1 LSKTVTRSAPGA
13 LLILAIIAPLARAQ
27 APSTSSALAEQL
39 FNQARDLAKA
49 NQWAEACPKFEASL
63 RYDPVLGTRLN
74 LATCYEHVGKLA
86 TAWGLYRESIEFAK
100 KAGDAKRADYAQK
113 QAAAL
118 EPRLPKL
125 AISVPADPPSGF
137 LVKRDDTAM
146 DAGSLGV
153 ALYVDPGTHKIVAS
167 APGFEDFTVTVT
179 VAEGK
184 TEALAIPNLVAE
196 PATEPVVAAPAL
208 AVSEAPEVVVP
219 PSRTRRY
226 VGLGVGVAGVA
237 AVGVGLV
244 FGAKASSTYDDA
256 KALCAPELVCS
267 TSADYAQAK
276 KLTSDAR
283 SRATTSTVLV
293 IGGGAAIIAGAI
305 VWFTA
310 RPTREHASGQAR
322 ARLVPVTP
330 VSYDGGAGL
339 AVTGA
344 F

>member
-1 LSKTVTRSAPGA
+1 MVSIVAHHAYAQSPSSA
-13 LLILAIIAPLARAQ
+13 
-27 APSTSSALAEQL
+27 SALAEQL

-100 KAGDAKRADYAQK
+100 KAGDAKRADFAQK

-125 AISVPADPPSGF
+125 AISVPANPPSGF
-137 LVKRDDTAM
+137 VVKRDDTAM

-153 ALYVDPGTHKIVAS
+153 ALYVDPGMHTITAS

-184 TEALAIPNLVAE
+184 TDALALPNLVA
-196 PATEPVVAAPAL
+196 
-208 AVSEAPEVVVP
+208 APEIGPSTPAVEPHVETAEAMAP

-226 VGLGVGVAGVA
+226 VGLGVGAAGVA

-256 KALCAPELVCS
+256 KALCAPNLVCGNP
-267 TSADYAQAK
+267 ADYAQAK
-276 KLTSDAR
+276 RLMSDAR

-310 RPTREHASGQAR
+310 RPTREHASAQAR
-322 ARLVPVTP
+322 ARIVPVTH
-330 VSYDGGAGL
+330 DGGAGL